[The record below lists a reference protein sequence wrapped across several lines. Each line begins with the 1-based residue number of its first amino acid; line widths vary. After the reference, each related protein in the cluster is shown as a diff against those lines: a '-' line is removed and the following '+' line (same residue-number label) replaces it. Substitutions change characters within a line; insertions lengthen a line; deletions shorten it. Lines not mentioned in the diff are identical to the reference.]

1 MTTLTASVW
10 DAPFPRKDCWPCA
23 ASRDDLAAGVPP
35 SIRLC
40 DGLMGGGAAPRPGVP
55 RNTRLRARHGA
66 FDSAGVGTGRVNG
79 SKSPASRGRADV
91 RMEYQYW
98 RIAVWSYGM
107 ESM

>member
-23 ASRDDLAAGVPP
+23 ASRDDLAAGTP

-40 DGLMGGGAAPRPGVP
+40 DGLAKGRKRPALAFLVI
-55 RNTRLRARHGA
+55 RVFAHCSRRVRLCRSGHRSRQR
-66 FDSAGVGTGRVNG
+66 F
-79 SKSPASRGRADV
+79 SPASQGRADV